1 MIDDSDALSNSLF
14 LFRPLPP
21 PSCTS
26 VVDRVD
32 LQPAL
37 ICLNIVYSCTV
48 FSTSHMHFY
57 RDLISALVHREY
69 LPWYSR
75 KKI

>member
-1 MIDDSDALSNSLF
+1 MIDDLNALSNSLF

-21 PSCTS
+21 SCTS

-32 LQPAL
+32 PRPAL
-37 ICLNIVYSCTV
+37 IRLNTTYSCAV
-48 FSTSHMHFY
+48 FSTSHMRFY
-57 RDLISALVHREY
+57 RDLISAFVHREY